1 MTFGDKPGYSNYDI
15 LLRCC
20 RKDGK
25 ILKPSRPLTAIDAQ
39 IRSMGVDIAHGTG
52 AAKFFNDTNIGNAW
66 NSQEQISI
74 ADFFFINF
82 AFKNRFKGQVWT
94 TYSELSGYKF
104 GIIFNGIL
112 TEDYQIFDWECN
124 FPTQNTFVY
133 KEWPEQ
139 TQLGENAFP
148 VTLSSEEKWGLHH
161 VSPVIRVDNYNVVI
175 IGEQVT
181 YKRKKFIK
189 FPIKKLAIKI
199 EKF

>member
-1 MTFGDKPGYSNYDI
+1 MT
-15 LLRCC
+15 
-20 RKDGK
+20 
-25 ILKPSRPLTAIDAQ
+25 AVDAQ

-52 AAKFFNDTNIGNAW
+52 AAKGLNDTIVGNAW
-66 NSQEQISI
+66 NSQDQILSQIFMLTLSRKITNKLSKIIQIIFFEII
-74 ADFFFINF
+74 AFLNLTNNWSPSAQGLKFILSNLY
-82 AFKNRFKGQVWT
+82 KGQVWT
-94 TYSELSGYKF
+94 TYSDISGYKF

-161 VSPVIRVDNYNVVI
+161 VSPVIRVDNYNIVI
-175 IGEQVT
+175 IGEQVSL
-181 YKRKKFIK
+181 KESRLI
-189 FPIKKLAIKI
+189 
-199 EKF
+199 